1 MEPRGLN
8 VRALIGVAVA
18 VVLIA
23 ISRYGFIGFSAAPGL
38 FP

>member
-18 VVLIA
+18 MVLIA
-23 ISRYGFIGFSAAPGL
+23 LSRYGFIGFSAAPGFL
-38 FP
+38 P